1 MKKILKN
8 SGVAVSL
15 ALVPALSSA
24 EMYWSDNSITVL
36 HGSDYYNVSHAFG
49 DPNKDLEIT
58 TLTLE
63 HASGHDWGDVFFFMD
78 RHHGKGAAGDFNET
92 YAELSPRLS
101 LSNLTGQTL
110 SVGPMKDVFLAM
122 TYEMGSTSTGF
133 SQDNYLYGIGFS
145 WDVPGFAFLKT
156 NISYSVNDN
165 VKDDIQLNVGYGVPF
180 SLGEVDF
187 MFDGYID
194 WSSAESDHA
203 SDFHFNPQLR
213 VDVGK
218 FVGIT
223 KSKLE
228 VGFEYSYWNN
238 KYGVKSSDTES
249 AFSAIMKYH
258 L

>member
-1 MKKILKN
+1 
-8 SGVAVSL
+8 
-15 ALVPALSSA
+15 
-24 EMYWSDNSITVL
+24 
-36 HGSDYYNVSHAFG
+36 AF
-49 DPNKDLEIT
+49 
-58 TLTLE
+58 
-63 HASGHDWGDVFFFMD
+63 F
-78 RHHGKGAAGDFNET
+78 
-92 YAELSPRLS
+92 
-101 LSNLTGQTL
+101 
-110 SVGPMKDVFLAM
+110 
-122 TYEMGSTSTGF
+122 
-133 SQDNYLYGIGFS
+133 
-145 WDVPGFAFLKT
+145 KT

-249 AFSAIMKYH
+249 AFSAIVKYH